1 MRMISGA
8 EKGVSPAQGIL
19 AAGGVL
25 CAVGA
30 GVVASSGAPRTAAL
44 LAGAM
49 ITPLL
54 VAVPLAPLLTVT
66 LLVGFVLAGMVEFFL
81 RFEQAHWVVAG
92 LFGVLLLRA
101 ALVLPA
107 NSVRTNRWHMGM
119 QLMLGGY
126 CIALVLSMTV
136 NLPSLLQAIAG
147 LKHYFLPLGMLVV
160 IACVPM
166 PEFWQRIWRAIP
178 WLVIVQLPVALW
190 QRLFYV
196 QEVHDA
202 MGTRISWD
210 AVVGTFGGDPMGG
223 GKSGALAIF
232 LCFGVVASAALLR
245 AGQISRRLA
254 WSAWAAVAGVM
265 LLAEI
270 KVVVILLPLALLLY
284 HRRILLRSPLRT
296 VLWLGATGVFV
307 VSLLSLYAFVHYRD
321 AGQNITSPSQAF
333 EYIAR
338 YEGSA
343 TAQNVLTGE
352 VSRIGALYL
361 WWRHNPGA
369 DRMRDAVF
377 GHGPAASKISAT
389 FGYGPA
395 AKRYRFNLNTS
406 SLSAMLWDIGALGTA
421 FFFGLLVCAAGAAF
435 TAASFTVNDP
445 AQHAVYES
453 SGIAAALLIITL
465 PYNLDAIETPAIQM
479 LLAVAVGLAFQTLR
493 NPRSSRRPTSPP
505 LRGSYASH
513 NVASS

>member
-1 MRMISGA
+1 MRMISGT
-8 EKGVSPAQGIL
+8 EDSGSSAQGIL
-19 AAGGVL
+19 AAGGAL

-30 GVVASSGAPRTAAL
+30 GLVAAL
-44 LAGAM
+44 GVPRNAAFFAGAI

-54 VAVPLAPLLTVT
+54 VMVPVAPLLTVT
-66 LLVGFVLAGMVEFFL
+66 LFVGFVLAGMVEFFL

-101 ALVLPA
+101 ALVLPT
-107 NSVRTNRWHMGM
+107 NSVRTSGWHMGM
-119 QLMLGGY
+119 LLMLGGY
-126 CIALVLSMTV
+126 CLALMLSMAA

-147 LKHYFLPLGMLVV
+147 LKHYFLPLGMLGV

-166 PEFWQRIWRAIP
+166 PGFWQRIWRAIP
-178 WLVIVQLPVALW
+178 WLVILQFPVALW
-190 QRLFYV
+190 QTLFYV

-202 MGTRISWD
+202 MGTRIPWD
-210 AVVGTFGGDPMGG
+210 AVVGTFGGDPLGG
-223 GKSGALAIF
+223 GKSGALALF
-232 LCFGVVASAALLR
+232 LCFGVAATAALLR

-254 WSAWAAVAGVM
+254 WNAWAAAAGVM

-270 KVVVILLPLALLLY
+270 KVVVILLPFALLLY
-284 HRRILLRSPLRT
+284 HRGILLRSPLRT
-296 VLWLGATGVFV
+296 VLWLGATGVFIA
-307 VSLLSLYAFVHYRD
+307 SLLTLYAFMHYRD
-321 AGQNITSPSQAF
+321 AGQNITSPSQVV
-333 EYIAR
+333 EYLAR
-338 YEGSA
+338 YEGSVA
-343 TAQNVLTGE
+343 AQNVLTGE

-369 DRMRDAVF
+369 DRMRDAVL

-406 SLSAMLWDIGALGTA
+406 SLSALLWDVGALGTA
-421 FFFGLLVCAAGAAF
+421 FFVGLLVCAAGAAF
-435 TAASFTVNDP
+435 TAARLTVNDP

-479 LLAVAVGLAFQTLR
+479 LLAIAVGLAFQALR
-493 NPRSSRRPTSPP
+493 NSRPVRRPTPSPLP
-505 LRGSYASH
+505 GGHASQ